1 MGKLVLVGIL
11 CFFTFS
17 IIAENILSTDPP
29 QIVASK
35 FKNLYPNASA
45 IQWEIEKENFEAEF
59 TVAGKEIEAL
69 FSPSGELISED
80 KEIVVEEL
88 PGKVMST
95 YKKNYSAFK
104 ITQAYS
110 LKSTES
116 VQYKLIATSSRD
128 RIHLWI
134 DDSGSIVSKKTFAA
148 EKKKMLKGSTSGGL
162 SSILAK
168 WELPTILKEISGIAM
183 IDQYRVACVQDEMGI
198 VFIYDLNKKVI
209 VDSIG
214 FGNPGDYEGIAIA
227 GNDIYVLRSDGQL
240 TCIENYSKLPKISN
254 YMLRLS
260 QSSQNFEGLCFD
272 AKLNRLLIAPRVF
285 DSADRNVKNVYGFE
299 LDSKKFSISPVLSL
313 KMNDV
318 IYNSIV
324 SKKEVLIPSGI
335 MVHPTNGQIYLT
347 DARNKYVLIA
357 DQHGKPIKVVRL
369 DATVFAK
376 TEGIAM
382 DMDGMF
388 YLSNE
393 GKTGP
398 ATIVK
403 VSPDKLN

>member
-29 QIVASK
+29 QIIASK

-116 VQYKLIATSSRD
+116 VQYKLIAASSHE

-134 DDSGSIVSKKTFAA
+134 DDSGSIVSKKTFTA

-183 IDQYRVACVQDEMGI
+183 IDQNRVACVQDEMGI
-198 VFIYDLNKKVI
+198 VFIYDLNKKEI

-272 AKLNRLLIAPRVF
+272 AKFNRLLIAPRVF

-376 TEGIAM
+376 TEGITM

>member
-17 IIAENILSTDPP
+17 IIAENILLTDPP
-29 QIVASK
+29 QIVASN

-45 IQWEIEKENFEAEF
+45 IQWEIEKENYEAEF

-88 PGKVMST
+88 PGKVLST
-95 YKKNYSAFK
+95 YKRNYSAFK

-110 LKSTES
+110 LKSIES

-148 EKKKMLKGSTSGGL
+148 EKKIMLKGSTPDGL

-183 IDQYRVACVQDEMGI
+183 IDKNRVACVQDEMGI
-198 VFIYDLNKKVI
+198 VFIYDLNKKAI

-214 FGNPGDYEGIAIA
+214 FGIPGDYEGIAIA

-240 TCIENYSKLPKISN
+240 ICIENYSKLPKVTN
-254 YMLRLS
+254 YMLQLS
-260 QSSQNFEGLCFD
+260 QSTQNFEGLCFD
-272 AKLNRLLIAPRVF
+272 SKSNRLLIAPRVF
-285 DSADRNVKNVYGFE
+285 DSSDRNVKNVYSFE
-299 LDSKKFSISPVLSL
+299 LESKKFSSAPVLTL
-313 KMNDV
+313 KMNDA
-318 IYNSIV
+318 IFNSIV

-335 MVHPTNGQIYLT
+335 MVHPTNEQIYFT

-357 DQHGKPIKVVRL
+357 DRHGKPIKVVRL

-376 TEGIAM
+376 TEGITIGE
-382 DMDGMF
+382 DGMF